1 MFDADQFFIQAL
13 SWKRKSRGIKPNEVK
28 KGGVEVAK
36 VDLLAGKGA
45 VAHFIGF
52 AVSDTW
58 PDPGAGHPK
67 SKGVGIVISA
77 GEGHFRTVSIL
88 LHRGSA
94 EFSAPDDEGVVKHSP
109 LFEVGEQSG
118 DRH

>member
-1 MFDADQFFIQAL
+1 M
-13 SWKRKSRGIKPNEVK
+13 
-28 KGGVEVAK
+28 
-36 VDLLAGKGA
+36 
-45 VAHFIGF
+45 
-52 AVSDTW
+52 SDTW

-88 LHRGSA
+88 PHRGSA